1 MKNKL
6 YPVTLFMLVIVFALS
21 ACGPSG
27 NDLVGDP
34 GVEVSDPLP
43 PVAVIKARQALAD
56 TLGIGVEN
64 VEILSY
70 EPAEWSDSCLGLGG
84 AAESCLMVM
93 VPGWK
98 VELSA
103 EGQPFTA
110 RTDEL
115 GEVIRFEE

>member
-1 MKNKL
+1 MKRKL
-6 YPVTLFMLVIVFALS
+6 YPVTMLMLVIVIVLS
-21 ACGPSG
+21 ACGPAG
-27 NDLVGDP
+27 NDPVGDP

-43 PVAVIKARQALAD
+43 PVAAVKARQALAD
-56 TLGIGVEN
+56 TLGIGVED
-64 VEILSY
+64 VEILSH

-84 AAESCLMVM
+84 AAESCLLVM

-103 EGQPFTA
+103 EGKPFTA
-110 RTDEL
+110 RTDDL

>member
-1 MKNKL
+1 MKSKFYFITIL
-6 YPVTLFMLVIVFALS
+6 MLAVVFVLS
-21 ACGPSG
+21 ACGPG
-27 NDLVGDP
+27 ENDPVGDP
-34 GVEVSDPLP
+34 SIDVDDPLP

-64 VEILSY
+64 VEIVSH

-98 VELSA
+98 VELLA
-103 EGQPFTA
+103 EGKSFTA

-115 GEVIRFEE
+115 GDSIRFE

>member
-1 MKNKL
+1 MKNKIFL
-6 YPVTLFMLVIVFALS
+6 VTMVMLVIGLILS
-21 ACGPSG
+21 ACGSSG
-27 NDLVGDP
+27 NNPVGDP
-34 GVEVSDPLP
+34 QVDVSDPLP
-43 PVAVIKARQALAD
+43 PVAVIKARQMLAD

-103 EGQPFTA
+103 EGSSYIA

-115 GEVIRFEE
+115 GDAIRFEQ